1 MPNLRLA
8 ALAALSVVLL
18 HSTLVSAGTTYRWI
32 DPKSGTTVISDQPP
46 PPGAKQIVKRGG
58 EEAVA
63 SEPQPYAT
71 RQAVAKFPVTLY
83 TSADCAD
90 ECKAARAL
98 LNARGVPFSENMLN
112 TREAIAELSKLLGSE
127 AGVPSLRVGQQS
139 FKGLEPGAWHNLLD
153 LAGYPKSAPYGA
165 KPSGAFAK

>member
-1 MPNLRLA
+1 MPTLRLA
-8 ALAALSVVLL
+8 AFAALSLVLL
-18 HSTLVSAGTTYRWI
+18 HSALVSAGTTYRWT

-46 PPGAKQIVKRGG
+46 PPGAKQVVKRGG

-63 SEPQPYAT
+63 SEHPYAT

-112 TREAIAELSKLLGSE
+112 TKEAIAELSKLLGSE

-139 FKGLEPGAWHNLLD
+139 FKGLEASAWHNLLD

-165 KPSGAFAK
+165 KPSGAFAQ